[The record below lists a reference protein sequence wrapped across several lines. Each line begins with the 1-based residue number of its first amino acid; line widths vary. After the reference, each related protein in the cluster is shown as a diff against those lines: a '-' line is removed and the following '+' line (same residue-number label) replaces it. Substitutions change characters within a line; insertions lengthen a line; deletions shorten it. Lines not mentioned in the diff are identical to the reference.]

1 MDFSKVLKENIVS
14 IPINAYSC
22 QVKFNAPLVNSK
34 ITFRNLEHTLEDPIP
49 HVSLEED
56 DVILFINDK
65 CYVFDNCTELI
76 ELKMTRD
83 FVELNT
89 PHVFKVTSIR
99 IKP

>member
-1 MDFSKVLKENIVS
+1 MDFSKVLKEDIFS
-14 IPINAYSC
+14 IPINAYAC
-22 QVKFNAPLVNSK
+22 QVKFNAPLVN
-34 ITFRNLEHTLEDPIP
+34 RNTVVSINDSIP
-49 HVSLEED
+49 HVTLEED

-76 ELKMTRD
+76 ELKMARD